1 MTPATAVLL
10 AVTATSGSR
19 IWPRAIGLF
28 QFFSDTGFHVVV
40 LHVVT
45 IALKRTVLSG
55 ELDWGRRTADRHVL
69 NIYRSGHKNH

>member
-1 MTPATAVLL
+1 VTPATAVLL

-19 IWPRAIGLF
+19 IWPRTIGLF

-55 ELDWGRRTADRHVL
+55 GLDCMGQTDGGSPRAQYL
-69 NIYRSGHKNH
+69 